1 MNNGLVDEIKSRC
14 NIVDVVGNYVALK
27 RTGSSYKGLCPFHNE
42 KTPSFNVNEN
52 MQHFHCFGC
61 GESGDVIS
69 FIQRIENLDFM
80 DACRKLA
87 DMYSI
92 DIDRFGYRDE
102 SRKNRIYEMNRDA
115 ARFFFRKLTE
125 GPNPGYDY
133 VVNRQLDPKT
143 IKEFGIGYAP
153 DGWHNLYDHMKSL
166 KEKNYTDEELE
177 KAGLLSRSKGR
188 YYDKFRNR
196 VMFPIIDTR
205 GKVIGFGGRIIGDG
219 EPKYLNSP
227 ESEAFQKKNNLFGLN
242 LTRNHVSK
250 LDEIILVEGY
260 MDMVSLYKNG
270 VKNVAASLGTA
281 LTENQCRLISRYTK
295 NVVLSY
301 DADSAG
307 RKAAL
312 RGIEIIRGAGMKA
325 KVLHVPDGKDPDEF
339 VKKHG
344 SEKFT
349 ELVGKALPY
358 AEYKLQNALAKYD
371 LQDTEQSISFYKEA
385 AGILETLSPIESD
398 RYIKRVSQKTGISE
412 TALRREIEA
421 IRTGKPAGN
430 LWGKQNNRNRENDGK
445 LSAEKDDQLQRYL
458 IRLIAEDVSY
468 IQRIENDHM
477 EEIIRTPAYFNI
489 YNRIKAI
496 NIEKGSHNGV
506 VDIRSVQDSLDPGEA
521 DTLQRIMD
529 DTPINDSLR
538 IYEESRSTFRRKM
551 LERRRDEI
559 LDELGRVDD
568 STAAGL
574 TSEIQKIDE
583 ELKTLKG

>member
-250 LDEIILVEGY
+250 EDEIILVEGY

-371 LQDTEQSISFYKEA
+371 LQDTEQSISFFKEA

-430 LWGKQNNRNRENDGK
+430 LWGKQNNRNTEKDGK
-445 LSAEKDDQLQRYL
+445 LSEENDQLQRYL

-489 YNRIKAI
+489 YNRIKTI

-506 VDIRSVQDSLDPGEA
+506 VDIRSVQDSLDPVEA

-529 DTPINDSLR
+529 DTPLNDSLK
-538 IYEESRSTFRRKM
+538 IYEQSRSTFRRKI

-559 LDELGRVDD
+559 SDELGRVDD